1 MANQIKDVYVGLW
14 NNPTP
19 YTCECGTNTSL
30 GNKFKH
36 NKTLK
41 HQAYLQQEIHRA
53 NGTLVEEEPAI
64 INVKKDKHRL
74 YMREYY
80 ELNKD
85 IINKTIHCRCGSF
98 ISLNNKS
105 RHDKTIYH
113 QELIVRLDQIKQLYL
128 DELTYYN
135 ILI

>member
-1 MANQIKDVYVGLW
+1 MATQLIVKYDIW
-14 NNPTP
+14 EPKRP
-19 YTCECGTNTSL
+19 YSCKCGSNTTMI
-30 GNKFKH
+30 NIFKH

-98 ISLNNKS
+98 ITLNNKS
-105 RHDKTIYH
+105 RHDKTISH

>member
-1 MANQIKDVYVGLW
+1 MSTQPSLFKYDSIDIWG

-19 YTCECGTNTSL
+19 YTCECGSNTTL

-36 NKTLK
+36 NRTLK
-41 HQAYLQQEIHRA
+41 HQAYLRQEIHRV

-85 IINKTIHCRCGSF
+85 IINKTI
-98 ISLNNKS
+98 LNKNN
-105 RHDKTIYH
+105 IC
-113 QELIVRLDQIKQLYL
+113 I
-128 DELTYYN
+128 
-135 ILI
+135 ILIFVILFNKLFIL